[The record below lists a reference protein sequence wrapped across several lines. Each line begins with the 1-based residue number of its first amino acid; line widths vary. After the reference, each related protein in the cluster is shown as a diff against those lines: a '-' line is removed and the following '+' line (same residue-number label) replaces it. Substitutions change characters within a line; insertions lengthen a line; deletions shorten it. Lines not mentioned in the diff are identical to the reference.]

1 MKNMVKPL
9 LLGVSLA
16 FSGTALAVVTPIHI
30 GGMGTTYSL
39 AYQDA
44 VAGATAICSDSGG
57 TITHVEELS
66 AEQISANVWLVNITA
81 LCAT

>member
-1 MKNMVKPL
+1 MKNIVKAL
-9 LLGVSLA
+9 LLGSSFA
-16 FSGTALAVVTPIHI
+16 FSGAALAVITPIHI
-30 GGMGTTYSL
+30 GGVGTTYSL

-44 VAGATAICSDSGG
+44 VAGATALCTGSGG

-66 AEQISANVWLVNITA
+66 ADQISSNVWLVNITA